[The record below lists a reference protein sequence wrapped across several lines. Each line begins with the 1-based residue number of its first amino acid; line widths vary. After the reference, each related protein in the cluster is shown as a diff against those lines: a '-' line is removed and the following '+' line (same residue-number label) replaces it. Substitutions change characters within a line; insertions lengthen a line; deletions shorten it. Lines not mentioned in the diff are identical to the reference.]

1 MAEIPDGLIQALE
14 DVATRLRIESIRA
27 TTAAGSGHPSS
38 AASAAD
44 LVAALFFAV
53 MRVDPDD
60 PRSPASDRFVLSK
73 GHAAPLLYAVWA
85 EPGVVPRAALTTL
98 RSLDSD
104 LEGHPTPRLPFV
116 DVATGSLGQGLSAG
130 VGLALGARWLESD
143 GRLFVLLGD
152 GETAE
157 GSVWEAAQMAGHE
170 RLSNLIAIVDVN
182 GLGQSGPTMLDHDLS
197 AYQRRFT
204 AFGWSATIVDGHD
217 LRQVVPALR
226 RARQSRRR
234 PTAILARTVKGQ
246 GIAGIA
252 GQEGWHGKP
261 LPAEAAERA
270 IAALEAKLHHIPPP
284 LVQRPRARPG
294 ARAQAQ
300 PLPEARRY
308 ADVAT
313 REAYGDALV
322 RLGAGDPSV
331 VALDGDVKN
340 STYAERFREAYPAR
354 FVEAYIAEQNMVGA
368 ATGLAAQGWIP
379 FASSFACFLTRAA
392 DQLRMAAISR
402 SNIKLCGSHAGV
414 SIGEDGPS
422 QMGLEDLALFRA
434 LPESV
439 VLYPADGAST
449 DACVLLAGRHRGLV
463 YLRTTRMKTPAIYGP
478 DDAFALGGLKV
489 LRSGEHD
496 ALTIVAAGITL
507 HEALAAHDVLAGHG
521 IAARVIDL
529 YCVKPVDDQGLLEAA
544 RRTGNRLLV
553 VEDHYPA
560 GGLGDAVRDAVSGA
574 GVTVH
579 HLAVR
584 EIPRSGPPLK
594 LLERYGIGRAAIVTA
609 VRELI
614 GTPAPVERPAA

>member
-1 MAEIPDGLIQALE
+1 
-14 DVATRLRIESIRA
+14 
-27 TTAAGSGHPSS
+27 
-38 AASAAD
+38 
-44 LVAALFFAV
+44 
-53 MRVDPDD
+53 
-60 PRSPASDRFVLSK
+60 
-73 GHAAPLLYAVWA
+73 
-85 EPGVVPRAALTTL
+85 
-98 RSLDSD
+98 
-104 LEGHPTPRLPFV
+104 
-116 DVATGSLGQGLSAG
+116 
-130 VGLALGARWLESD
+130 
-143 GRLFVLLGD
+143 
-152 GETAE
+152 
-157 GSVWEAAQMAGHE
+157 VWEAAQMAGHE

-246 GIAGIA
+246 GIGGIA

-507 HEALAAHDVLAGHG
+507 HEALAAHDQLAGHG
-521 IAARVIDL
+521 IAVRVIDL

-609 VRELI
+609 VRDLI
-614 GTPAPVERPAA
+614 ETPAPVEQPAA